1 MSNPKEIKTKEINK
15 KGRKKEEEVSSK
27 ESKFDQSTI
36 LEEKSINLIPVM
48 SREEVKEEKRKTRMN
63 KASLVSLLILF
74 GISIVIV
81 GFSIISRIQ
90 LNYQKEKLFKHEE
103 ELTAFNQIII
113 ENNQILERVAL
124 YNDVQKDRYPIT
136 KVINHIE
143 NILSKSAGSSLSQF
157 AFSSSTGINFR
168 GETRDLAELAKLW
181 YLLANDPKL
190 KEVNLKSFSK
200 STSSVSF
207 TFEAAILLDEFIV
220 EV

>member
-1 MSNPKEIKTKEINK
+1 MSNPKEIKTEELNK
-15 KGRKKEEEVSSK
+15 KDGKKEEGLSSK
-27 ESKFDQSTI
+27 ESKSDQSTI

-48 SREEVKEEKRKTRMN
+48 SRDEVKEEKRKARMN
-63 KASLVSLLILF
+63 KASLISLLILF
-74 GISIVIV
+74 GISILIV

-103 ELTAFNQIII
+103 ELTSFNQIII
-113 ENNQILERVAL
+113 DNNQILERVAL

-143 NILSKSAGSSLSQF
+143 SILSKSAGSSLSQF
-157 AFSSSTGINFR
+157 TFSSSSRINFR

-190 KEVNLKSFSK
+190 KEVDLKSFSK

-207 TFEAAILLDEFIV
+207 TFEVIILLDEFTV